1 MKDSISGLTTV
12 ESRLCGYLRS
22 ETIFNI
28 NHRALADTEFHVLG
42 KG

>member
-12 ESRLCGYLRS
+12 GSRLCGYLCS

-28 NHRALADTEFHVLG
+28 NHRALVATEFQVLG